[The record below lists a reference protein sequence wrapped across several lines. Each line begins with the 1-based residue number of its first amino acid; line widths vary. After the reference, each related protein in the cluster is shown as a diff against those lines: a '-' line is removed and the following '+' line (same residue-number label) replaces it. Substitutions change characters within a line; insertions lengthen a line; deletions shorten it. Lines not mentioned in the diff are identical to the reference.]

1 MVLYNGS
8 RYFLVIYYTKLGRS
22 SRVVPKISSIQKYG
36 LGVSIYMGIIFKNV
50 HKSQFEFVK

>member
-8 RYFLVIYYTKLGRS
+8 RYFLVIYYTTLGLS

-36 LGVSIYMGIIFKNV
+36 LGVTMGIIFKNV
-50 HKSQFEFVK
+50 HKSQFEFVKL